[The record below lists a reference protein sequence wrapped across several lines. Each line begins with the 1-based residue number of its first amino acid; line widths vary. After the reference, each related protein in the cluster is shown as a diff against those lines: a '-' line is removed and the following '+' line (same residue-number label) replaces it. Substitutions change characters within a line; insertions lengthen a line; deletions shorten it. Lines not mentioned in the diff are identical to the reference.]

1 MKEMEGEKTVRWKE
15 DGDKKVKRPYGN
27 FPLGNDWPIKED

>member
-15 DGDKKVKRPYGN
+15 DGDKKSERAIWK
-27 FPLGNDWPIKED
+27 LPIGK